1 MKILR
6 LSLYPKGKIIFFNI
20 RIISIPCCDILSW
33 MLSLKLVENPPGI
46 WEPPS

>member
-6 LSLYPKGKIIFFNI
+6 LSLCLRKKKLLFIKN
-20 RIISIPCCDILSW
+20 SIPCYDILNWNSP
-33 MLSLKLVENPPGI
+33 LKLVENPPGI